1 VPKKLKKIF
10 SRFGPGFI
18 TGASDDD
25 PSGIATYSQTGAQFG
40 YTQLWTALFSFP
52 FMTVIQEMCG
62 RIGMVTGKGLSG
74 VIATNYSKKILYFSI
89 LLLLIANTINI
100 GADLGAMASS
110 AQLLIPAPFIIL
122 LLTITALSLILE
134 VFVSYKVYSKM
145 LKYLTFSL
153 FSYIIV
159 AFVVKQDWSKILSAT
174 FIPTISFNRDYFLN
188 IVAILGTTISPYLF
202 FWQSDEEV
210 EEEVEFHKIRAM
222 GKGVP
227 KITKIDVRDMRIDTI
242 VGMFFSN
249 LVMFFIIVTTAS
261 TLGAIGITNIN
272 TATDAAEA
280 LRPIAGNFTFFLFA
294 AGVIGTGLLAVPV
307 LSGSASYAI
316 SEAFGWKEG
325 LSRKF
330 KQAHGFYG
338 IITIATLLGLL
349 VNFTNIPPFRI
360 LYYTAVL
367 NGIVA
372 PPLMVLI
379 LLISNNPKI
388 MGKYTSNTFSNIAG
402 WAITL
407 VMTFAAF
414 ALLLSFFSK

>member
-1 VPKKLKKIF
+1 MRKKLKKF
-10 SRFGPGFI
+10 LSRLGPGFI
-18 TGASDDD
+18 TGAADDD

-40 YTQLWTALFSFP
+40 YPQLWTALFSFP

-74 VIATNYSKKILYFSI
+74 VIRTHYSKKILYFSI
-89 LLLLIANTINI
+89 LLLLGANTINI

-110 AQLLIPAPFIIL
+110 AQLLIPAPFIVL
-122 LLTITALSLILE
+122 LLAITTLSLILE
-134 VFVSYKVYSKM
+134 VFVSYKVYSKI

-153 FSYIIV
+153 FAYIIV
-159 AFVVKQDWSKILSAT
+159 AFVVNQDWLKIASAT

-188 IVAILGTTISPYLF
+188 VVAILGTTISPYLF

-222 GKGVP
+222 GKGIP
-227 KITKIDVRDMRIDTI
+227 KVTRIDIRKMRVDTF
-242 VGMFFSN
+242 VGMFFSQ

-272 TATDAAEA
+272 TATDAAQA
-280 LRPIAGNFTFFLFA
+280 LKPIAGDFTFFLFA
-294 AGVIGTGLLAVPV
+294 GGVIGTGLLAVPV

-325 LSRKF
+325 LYKKF

-338 IITIATLLGLL
+338 IITIATILGLL
-349 VNFTNIPPFRI
+349 VNFTGIPPFKV

-379 LLISNNPKI
+379 LLISNNSKI
-388 MGKYTSNTFSNIAG
+388 MGKYTSNTFSNITG

-414 ALLLSFFSK
+414 ALILSFFAQ